1 MGTTMRKFLT
11 VCVATAMLTA
21 CSGGGLSTGSDGS
34 VGGDNSGQGGTP
46 GGGTPGGGTGQQPID
61 KVDMKGYVDGGDY
74 DQTKTFDLDKTT
86 GHLLVNLP
94 LGLDSTIVLGSGS
107 VPSLPGLTFNT
118 ILGADGRTYIQFRIP
133 INYVLRGVNTLPANR
148 LPNGDP
154 LPMMPAGEYPS
165 TALSLDTHT
174 NDGRKI
180 YLYIGVDAIGI
191 YVESKWLSCANL
203 PICINPT
210 FPIKNTA
217 RTKIVGY
224 LSLIMA
230 KGQHSGGFFV
240 STVVP
245 PDIARILDEYF
256 ID

>member
-1 MGTTMRKFLT
+1 MGTMIRTLFAGL
-11 VCVATAMLTA
+11 VAMAMLSG
-21 CSGGGLSTGSDGS
+21 CSGGLSADGGATA
-34 VGGDNSGQGGTP
+34 VGGGNQGQGTNPGT
-46 GGGTPGGGTGQQPID
+46 GGGTTQPID
-61 KVDMKGYVDGGDY
+61 NIDMKGYVDGGDY

-94 LGLDSTIVLGSGS
+94 LGLDSSIILGSGS
-107 VPSLPGLTFNT
+107 VPSLQGVSFTT
-118 ILGADGRTYIQFRIP
+118 VIGADGRTYIQFRIP
-133 INYVLRGVNTLPANR
+133 ISYVLRGVNTLPANR

-165 TALSLDTHT
+165 TAFAIDTHT
-174 NDGRKI
+174 NELRKV

-191 YVESKWLSCANL
+191 FVESKWLSCQGL

-217 RTKIVGY
+217 RTKVVGY

-230 KGQHSGGFFV
+230 KGQSSGGFFI
-240 STVVP
+240 STVLP
-245 PDIARILDEYF
+245 PDLARILDEYF
-256 ID
+256 IR